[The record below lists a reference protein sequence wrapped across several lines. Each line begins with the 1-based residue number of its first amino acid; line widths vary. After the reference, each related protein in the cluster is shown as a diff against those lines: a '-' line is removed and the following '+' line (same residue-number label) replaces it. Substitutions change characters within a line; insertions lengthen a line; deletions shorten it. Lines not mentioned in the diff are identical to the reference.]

1 VETSWKP
8 IVAGIINIAVGVFTL
23 LGMFIIAII
32 LVGISGSLLAI
43 SRIVD
48 LMPIWLSG
56 FAQFVIV
63 IVAIFLLIVSAL
75 PLIGGICSLERK
87 NWRWALTGSIIAI
100 LSSAI
105 LGIASTVLILLSKNE
120 FQRTNRFLY

>member
-1 VETSWKP
+1 
-8 IVAGIINIAVGVFTL
+8 
-23 LGMFIIAII
+23 
-32 LVGISGSLLAI
+32 
-43 SRIVD
+43 
-48 LMPIWLSG
+48 MPIWLSG

-75 PLIGGICSLERK
+75 PLIGGIYSLERK
-87 NWRWALTGSIIAI
+87 NWRWALTGSIVAI